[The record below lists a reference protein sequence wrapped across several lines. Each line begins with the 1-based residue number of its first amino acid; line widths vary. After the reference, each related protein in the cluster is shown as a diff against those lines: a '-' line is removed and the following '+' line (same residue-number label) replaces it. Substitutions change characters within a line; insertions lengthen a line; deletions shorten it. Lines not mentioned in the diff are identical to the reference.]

1 MAASLARPA
10 PVRPLAR
17 LAAELPFSLDDSD
30 AAAGAFAAGRAGDAV
45 ARRHADLWAYAWM
58 VRYVT
63 RKFLTERVGTPSDVD
78 AVQSRA
84 MDGIVQAAE
93 RVTDPAR
100 FPAYV
105 SVVCKNALLTH
116 RARRR
121 VSVEADDMT
130 LEAEPED
137 AHAGLDGAAIRR
149 DVAAAVEALPA
160 GIRTVAQMRFL
171 DGAAFEDISEATGH
185 PLPTVRAYASKA
197 TARLRTVPS
206 LRSHFYDDVLPPGSD
221 GGAE

>member
-1 MAASLARPA
+1 M
-10 PVRPLAR
+10 RPLAH

-30 AAAGAFAAGRAGDAV
+30 AAAGAFAAGRNGDDD

-63 RKFLTERVGTPSDVD
+63 RKFLTERVGTPSDMD
-78 AVQSRA
+78 AVQTRA
-84 MDGIVQAAE
+84 LDGLLKAREQIS
-93 RVTDPAR
+93 DPAR
-100 FPAYV
+100 FPGYV

-121 VSVEADDMT
+121 VSVEADDTT
-130 LEAEPED
+130 LEPEPED

-149 DVAAAVEALPA
+149 DVAAAVETLPA
-160 GIRTVAQMRFL
+160 GIRPVARMRFL
-171 DGAAFEDISEATGH
+171 EGAAFEDIAEATGH

-197 TARLRTVPS
+197 SGRLRGLPA
-206 LRSHFYDDVLPPGSD
+206 LRAHFYDDVLPPRAAD
-221 GGAE
+221 GAG